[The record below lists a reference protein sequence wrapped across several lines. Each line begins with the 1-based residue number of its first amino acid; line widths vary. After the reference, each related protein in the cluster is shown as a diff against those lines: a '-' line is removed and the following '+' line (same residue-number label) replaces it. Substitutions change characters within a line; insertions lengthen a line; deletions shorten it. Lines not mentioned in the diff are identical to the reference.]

1 MLAFL
6 ESGEITV
13 LVVPEMQV
21 TFKNYTPFTKR
32 TTKIIDEMM
41 LKI

>member
-13 LVVPEMQV
+13 LVVSEMQV
-21 TFKNYTPFTKR
+21 TFKNYAPFTKC
-32 TTKIIDEMM
+32 TTEIIDEMM